1 MRKTQYLS
9 FIIWEKNVLKSGKT
23 EKQELPGKL
32 PSTGN
37 LFPMHIYIYM
47 ETLKAALKFSLGSHI
62 A

>member
-37 LFPMHIYIYM
+37 LFPMHIYM